1 MRHVASYGMVLSGES
16 LGTRLGMQRVLSSFH
31 FRCVAGYDGGNIRN
45 PIVLLGSGAGGI
57 DELKAL
63 CADDAVVYGFYRVVS
78 ISILGLNNFGGLFPY
93 AYAHTSL
100 PSHVSLPPTYHS
112 SPTYHSPPL
121 HMCRRM

>member
-1 MRHVASYGMVLSGES
+1 MVLSGES
-16 LGTRLGMQRVLSSFH
+16 LGTRLAMQRVLSSFH
-31 FRCVAGYDGGNIRN
+31 FRCVAGYDGGNIKN

-78 ISILGLNNFGGLFPY
+78 ISILSLNTMHM
-93 AYAHTSL
+93 HTHIT

-112 SPTYHSPPL
+112 LPHITPL
-121 HMCRRM
+121 PFTCADGCS